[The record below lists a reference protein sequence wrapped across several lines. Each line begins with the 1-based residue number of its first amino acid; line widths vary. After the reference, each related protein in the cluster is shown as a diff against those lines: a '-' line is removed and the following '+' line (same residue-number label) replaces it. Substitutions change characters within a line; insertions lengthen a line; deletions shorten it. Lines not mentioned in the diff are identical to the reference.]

1 MYWGLSM
8 LPCRWDMCHDCGRW
22 WSGKRPC
29 VWREWWNY
37 APGPIHCKG
46 YWNMPDATAA
56 VFRQDGGFLT
66 GDIGYLDEEGILYIT
81 DRKKDMIII
90 SGWKIYPTEVENVII
105 RIRPFLKLPFLVFLM
120 SVRVR
125 FRCRRPSS
133 NREDPSPVLSLNPI
147 VMFTLRAP
155 KFRVLSWS

>member
-1 MYWGLSM
+1 
-8 LPCRWDMCHDCGRW
+8 
-22 WSGKRPC
+22 
-29 VWREWWNY
+29 
-37 APGPIHCKG
+37 
-46 YWNMPDATAA
+46 MPDATAA